1 MRYLKLFEN
10 NEDITIDKDY
20 IESCF
25 VDFIDED
32 NFKFNFQSGYNHRLG
47 GSIEREKTCEITIDM
62 ANSSSIHLSNS
73 IKQFIKRSEMR
84 SQLFNRIE
92 ECLSK
97 VKIEYPTMKHK
108 IMDMTGADEE
118 EVKIYLSISTSYMS
132 HNPSG
137 WFSL

>member
-32 NFKFNFQSGYNHRLG
+32 NFKFNFQSGG
-47 GSIEREKTCEITIDM
+47 AIEREKTCDITINIADSSLPF
-62 ANSSSIHLSNS
+62 SSSISEFT
-73 IKQFIKRSEMR
+73 KTTEMR
-84 SQLFNRIE
+84 NYLFNRIE

-97 VKIEYPTMKHK
+97 VKIEYPTIKHK
-108 IMDMTGADEE
+108 VIDMTGADQE
-118 EVKIYLSISTSYMS
+118 EVKIYLSLSTSYMS
-132 HNPSG
+132 YNPSG
-137 WFSL
+137 WFPL

>member
-32 NFKFNFQSGYNHRLG
+32 NFKLMFHGRVSSL
-47 GSIEREKTCEITIDM
+47 TCEITIDM
-62 ANSSSIHLSNS
+62 SDSSLPFSSSISE
-73 IKQFIKRSEMR
+73 FTKRTEMR
-84 SQLFNRIE
+84 NYLFNRIE

-97 VKIEYPTMKHK
+97 VKIEYPTISQRIYPISPSPIFSKYSYSHFPVIKYITVEK
-108 IMDMTGADEE
+108 IKAAT
-118 EVKIYLSISTSYMS
+118 VI
-132 HNPSG
+132 
-137 WFSL
+137 

>member
-1 MRYLKLFEN
+1 MRYLKLFEGVIN
-10 NEDITIDKDY
+10 QDIIDKDY
-20 IESCF
+20 IEMCF

-32 NFKFNFQSGYNHRLG
+32 NFKFNFQSGG
-47 GSIEREKTCEITIDM
+47 AIEREKTCDITINIADSSLPF
-62 ANSSSIHLSNS
+62 SSSISEFT
-73 IKQFIKRSEMR
+73 KTTEMR
-84 SQLFNRIE
+84 NYLFNRIE

-97 VKIEYPTMKHK
+97 VKIEYPTIKHK
-108 IMDMTGADEE
+108 VIDMTGADQE